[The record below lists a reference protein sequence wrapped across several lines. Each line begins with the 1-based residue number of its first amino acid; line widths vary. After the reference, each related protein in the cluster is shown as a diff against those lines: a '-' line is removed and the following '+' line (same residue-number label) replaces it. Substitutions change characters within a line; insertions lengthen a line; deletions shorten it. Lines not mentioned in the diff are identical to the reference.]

1 MAIDVDLTIDLNLTE
16 CPFYLSCTLPK
27 IQFLCKIPECKNC
40 PDYIS
45 SLQKIRK

>member
-1 MAIDVDLTIDLNLTE
+1 MSSEGEFLIKLQLIE
-16 CPFYLSCTLPK
+16 CPFFPSCRLPK

-45 SLQKIRK
+45 KLQKIRT